1 MSFFITRHARVRM
14 QQRGIK
20 HTRLAS
26 VLEYADLSNPVSRH
40 LSAIRVSKRAVQEAI
55 ADGVDPQEMKRAFRM
70 VVINSVD
77 GALVTCANVH
87 GRKAKNYTRRERQN
101 YWKD

>member
-77 GALVTCANVH
+77 GALGAILQPILRLWFEN
-87 GRKAKNYTRRERQN
+87 GSIRLEIQN
-101 YWKD
+101 